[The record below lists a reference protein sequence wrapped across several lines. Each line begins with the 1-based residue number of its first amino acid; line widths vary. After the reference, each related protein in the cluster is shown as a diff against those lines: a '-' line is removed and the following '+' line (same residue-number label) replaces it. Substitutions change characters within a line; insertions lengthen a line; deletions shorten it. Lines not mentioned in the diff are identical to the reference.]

1 MKYVS
6 FVLLD
11 LSLLGDNICK
21 YKASRYTEHVR
32 TFYEPQVSRA
42 KCFHTQ
48 AKFRLWKRSFKYPPQ

>member
-48 AKFRLWKRSFKYPPQ
+48 AKFRL